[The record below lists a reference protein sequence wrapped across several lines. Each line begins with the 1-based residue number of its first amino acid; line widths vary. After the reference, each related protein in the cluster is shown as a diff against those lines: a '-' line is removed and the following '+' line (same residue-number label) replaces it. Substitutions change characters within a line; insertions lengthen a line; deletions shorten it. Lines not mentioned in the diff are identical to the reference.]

1 MKQEILKRADDI
13 FAILK
18 NGLENYIGEDDVSA
32 QSKKEKKK
40 RENLV
45 TKRLYY
51 NSFKKI
57 EGHLMSHVL

>member
-32 QSKKEKKK
+32 
-40 RENLV
+40 
-45 TKRLYY
+45 
-51 NSFKKI
+51 
-57 EGHLMSHVL
+57 